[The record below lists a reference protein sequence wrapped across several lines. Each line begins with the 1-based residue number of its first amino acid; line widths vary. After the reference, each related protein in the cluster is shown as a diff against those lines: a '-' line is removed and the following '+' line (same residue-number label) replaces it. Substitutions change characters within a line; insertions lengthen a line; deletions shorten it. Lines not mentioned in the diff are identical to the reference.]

1 MADQQP
7 RKLWRIVLVISLALN
22 LAVVGVVGG
31 FMVRS
36 SGDKGPPRSFDV
48 GLGPI
53 GRALDREDR
62 RAIGAALRN
71 APQLRGSSRQ
81 KDEAIL
87 ADFIAALRADPFSEA
102 ALVVVLEVPAT
113 RVAAVRETAIT
124 ALTNRIVGMSVADR
138 HALADRLAENGR
150 GSRKP

>member
-71 APQLRGSSRQ
+71 APQLR
-81 KDEAIL
+81 
-87 ADFIAALRADPFSEA
+87 ADPFSEA

>member
-62 RAIGAALRN
+62 RA
-71 APQLRGSSRQ
+71 
-81 KDEAIL
+81 
-87 ADFIAALRADPFSEA
+87 
-102 ALVVVLEVPAT
+102 
-113 RVAAVRETAIT
+113 AVRETAIT